1 MLCIIHLLII
11 LLYKNSILY
20 LPNDQRTED
29 EKLTALIFSWFKKE
43 VNRTFAKQ
51 NLYLCLSWKC
61 ARLGLFLFLYIN
73 IVFTKCYFL
82 YHFKFIFINNLNF
95 KELIKWEETEYYSM
109 LLFSERNLTCKG
121 DLYIFTASI
130 SCSSVYPCIILLP
143 SWVLSQ
149 HIWAVRKLKLFNEFI

>member
-109 LLFSERNLTCKG
+109 LLFSERNLTCKRRFIY
-121 DLYIFTASI
+121 LYCFD
-130 SCSSVYPCIILLP
+130 
-143 SWVLSQ
+143 
-149 HIWAVRKLKLFNEFI
+149 KLFFCIPMYNPAALLSAITAYLSSKETQII